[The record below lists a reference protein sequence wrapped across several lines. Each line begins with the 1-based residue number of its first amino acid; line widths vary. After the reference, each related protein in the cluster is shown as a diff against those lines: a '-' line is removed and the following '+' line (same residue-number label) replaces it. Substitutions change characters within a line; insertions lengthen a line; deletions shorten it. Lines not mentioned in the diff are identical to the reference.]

1 MRHAVVVDLDGV
13 RQALLRR
20 NGPPIH
26 TLDNAFYRSYSAASL
41 TLACKEDTT
50 KAVADRMSKN
60 PTTVPQSMLIKVVLP
75 APLGPSRA
83 KISPIRRLL

>member
-1 MRHAVVVDLDGV
+1 MRSSSISTAFAKPCCGATV
-13 RQALLRR
+13 
-20 NGPPIH
+20 PPIH
-26 TLDNAFYRSYSAASL
+26 TLDNAFYESYSAASL